1 MHIPRALYR
10 GTGVLL
16 AEPEPD
22 PIQPGLFGGHI
33 KLERLGRVH
42 RSINEFTMKY
52 GKHTVYLGSSF
63 LAMQHGLRAGE
74 RDIPAMRQH
83 QELDVERKRHI
94 FDLPFLG
101 EVH

>member
-1 MHIPRALYR
+1 
-10 GTGVLL
+10 
-16 AEPEPD
+16 
-22 PIQPGLFGGHI
+22 
-33 KLERLGRVH
+33 
-42 RSINEFTMKY
+42 MKY